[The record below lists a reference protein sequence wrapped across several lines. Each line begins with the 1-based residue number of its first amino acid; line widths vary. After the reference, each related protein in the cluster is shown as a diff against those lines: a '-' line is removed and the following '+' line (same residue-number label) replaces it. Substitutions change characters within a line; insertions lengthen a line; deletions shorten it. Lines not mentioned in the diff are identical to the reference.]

1 MINRVLVQG
10 FSRLLLSTESSL
22 SLRGSSY
29 VGFCL
34 KRLSVAQSS
43 TDPPAAVLSDKNAV
57 KERRPLGDQ
66 KTVYHQIAREKMRN
80 SRDNRFDDRG
90 YRGGGSYGGGYGG
103 GSRGGGG
110 FGGGY
115 GGRPG
120 GFGGRGGPPAVN
132 VFLCSGRD
140 QMAGRGLREIDWRSQ
155 DLKQIEKNFYHE
167 LPVVTQRSQFEVDRW
182 MQENQVTVQG
192 RDVPR
197 PVFEFSETGFPD
209 VLVNMLYSN
218 FEKPT
223 VIQSIS
229 WPIASSGRDIV
240 SIAKTG
246 SGKTLAFILPG
257 IIHTTKQPPRSRG
270 EGPSVLVLLP
280 TRELAQQVQEV
291 SREYCKAMGLSI
303 TCLFG
308 GAARGVQARD
318 LERGVDIAIATPGR
332 LLDFLESGT
341 TNLRR
346 CSYLVLDEADRMLD
360 MGFEPQIRKIVTQ
373 IRPDRQTL
381 MFSATWPKEVRALAS
396 DFQTDHAFLN
406 VGSLELAANHNIT
419 QVVEVVEEYQKQGRM
434 MTLLTDIMN
443 QGMAVVDGKKF
454 QPECKTLVF
463 VETKRKADDLTRSM
477 RRDGWPTLC
486 IHGDKNQGERDWV
499 LSVLEYLLVTVVIVL
514 CALIAALNHEC
525 LLAEFK
531 SGKTPI
537 LLATDVAAR
546 GLDVDDIKFVINYDY
561 PNNSEDYVHRIGRTA
576 RCEKKG
582 TAYTFFTPSNAPK
595 ARDLIKVM
603 QEANQ
608 VVPPQLM
615 ELADRN
621 GSGRS
626 SGRRC
631 FFKNIFTGML
641 TVFLAGLSKV
651 LNAINRS
658 IMEVNV

>member
-1 MINRVLVQG
+1 MLSRVLVETV
-10 FSRLLLSTESSL
+10 SRLSLYLKPPSSL
-22 SLRGSSY
+22 RTPSS
-29 VGFCL
+29 VGRIFQRLCVTSTPPEASSVL
-34 KRLSVAQSS
+34 KE
-43 TDPPAAVLSDKNAV
+43 KN
-57 KERRPLGDQ
+57 RQPLGDQ
-66 KTVYHQIAREKMRN
+66 KTVYHQVALQKMRSGRD
-80 SRDNRFDDRG
+80 SRYDDRG
-90 YRGGGSYGGGYGG
+90 YRNGGSYGGGYGSG
-103 GSRGGGG
+103 GRGGGG
-110 FGGGY
+110 FGGY
-115 GGRPG
+115 GGRAGG
-120 GFGGRGGPPAVN
+120 GFGSRSGPA
-132 VFLCSGRD
+132 GRD

-167 LPVVTQRSQFEVDRW
+167 LPVVAQRSQFEVDRW
-182 MQENQVTVQG
+182 MQENQVTVHG

-197 PVFEFSETGFPD
+197 PVFEFNESGFPE

-218 FEKPT
+218 FERPT
-223 VIQSIS
+223 IIQSIS

-257 IIHTTKQPPRSRG
+257 IIHTTKQPPRGRG

-291 SREYCKAMGLSI
+291 SREYCKAMGLSV

-308 GAARGVQARD
+308 GAARGSQARD
-318 LERGVDIAIATPGR
+318 LERGVDVAIATPGR

-360 MGFEPQIRKIVTQ
+360 MGFEPQIRKIVSQ

-396 DFQTDHAFLN
+396 DFQSDHAFLN

-434 MTLLTDIMN
+434 MSLLTDIMN
-443 QGMAVVDGKKF
+443 

-499 LSVLEYLLVTVVIVL
+499 LS
-514 CALIAALNHEC
+514 
-525 LLAEFK
+525 EFK

-603 QEANQ
+603 EEANQ
-608 VVPPQLM
+608 VVPPELV
-615 ELADRN
+615 ELADRS
-621 GSGRS
+621 SGRS
-626 SGRRC
+626 TGRSRYGG
-631 FFKNIFTGML
+631 KRSYDERGGGG
-641 TVFLAGLSKV
+641 ASK
-651 LNAINRS
+651 RGRYDGGYGGGS
-658 IMEVNV
+658 YGGSYGGGGGRW